1 MEAHGGRGF
10 GWCLGSWVCV
20 QGRGAWAPPREGRQ
34 VRGSGHMT
42 LGASLYLWSICEMLG
57 RNLCRW
63 STYSCSWDVEE
74 MELQT
79 PM

>member
-1 MEAHGGRGF
+1 MV
-10 GWCLGSWVCV
+10 LGVLGLCS
-20 QGRGAWAPPREGRQ
+20 GKGSLGPLREGRQ